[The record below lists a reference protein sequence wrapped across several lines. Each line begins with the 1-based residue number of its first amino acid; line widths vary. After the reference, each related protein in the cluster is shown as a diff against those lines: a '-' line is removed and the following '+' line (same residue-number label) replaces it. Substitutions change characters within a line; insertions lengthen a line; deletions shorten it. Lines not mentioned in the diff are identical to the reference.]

1 MNDLRYTRHRVA
13 RRLMM
18 MVWVGLQSSCLLLPE
33 VGAQSVASGNQPAY
47 DGVKTKD
54 SASSGDVERQEL
66 DEILKELREIRTL
79 LEKTQLA
86 NPALGQIPPAKVELN
101 IDSSW
106 HVMGKADAPI
116 TVVEFTDLQCPFCH
130 QFERATFPSLKA
142 NYIDRGQVK
151 FISVDLPLSM
161 HSYAEQAAEAVQCAG
176 DQGKF
181 WDLRSALFQRQDPP
195 TKGVVLDS
203 EKRLGLDILQLQAC
217 LDTNKYKDQVASEAK
232 SATDLD
238 IHGTPTFVIGRFAG
252 GKLTGVELNGALS
265 YQRFQIEIDKLL
277 QDQKSLHT
285 ASAIGR

>member
-1 MNDLRYTRHRVA
+1 MNYLRYARHRMA
-13 RRLMM
+13 RQLMM
-18 MVWVGLQSSCLLLPE
+18 LLWIGLQSSCLLLPD
-33 VGAQSVASGNQPAY
+33 VVAQSVTSENRPAY
-47 DGVKTKD
+47 DAAKTND
-54 SASSGDVERQEL
+54 SASSGAAQRQQL
-66 DEILKELREIRTL
+66 DEILKELHEIRTL
-79 LEKTQLA
+79 LQKTQLA
-86 NPALGQIPPAKVELN
+86 NPTLDQMPAAKIELSV
-101 IDSSW
+101 DSSW

-116 TVVEFTDLQCPFCH
+116 AVVEFTDLQCPFCH

-195 TKGVVLDS
+195 TKSAVLES
-203 EKRLGLDILQLQAC
+203 EKRLGLDIPQLQAC
-217 LDTNKYKDQVASEAK
+217 LNTNKYKDQVASEAK

-238 IHGTPTFVIGRFAG
+238 VHGTPTFVIGRLAG

-265 YQRFQIEIDKLL
+265 YQRFQFEIDKLL

-285 ASAIGR
+285 ASAVGR